1 MDKKYYGSEL
11 YHHGVEGMK
20 WGQRLY
26 QYEDGSLTPLGKAR
40 RQAQLRKKER
50 AKEAKKKQA
59 EKAKRKEEKRAQAEA
74 KAEDRRALK
83 EAREE
88 AKRKQTKVVRVHDL
102 SKYTDDEL
110 REKTN
115 RLRVENEY
123 LRAREEYARLNPRAI
138 SKGEK
143 FKNYMKNTVGSAIS
157 EAVKNTGKAYA
168 EKMLKK
174 MLLPEEPKKTREDKI
189 KEYGIDKMNDEELT
203 NKVKRMASEDS
214 YIKYVEGKK
223 NNDKK

>member
-59 EKAKRKEEKRAQAEA
+59 EKAKRKEEKRVQAET

-83 EAREE
+83 EAREAE
-88 AKRKQTKVVRVHDL
+88 KRKQTKVVRVHDL
-102 SKYTDDEL
+102 SKYTDEEL
-110 REKTN
+110 IAKTN
-115 RLRVENEY
+115 RLKIESAY
-123 LRAREEYARLNPRAI
+123 ITARNDYSKLNPKAI

-143 FKNYMKNTVGSAIS
+143 IARYFGNLAKSVLDDYSKQLGQKIIAKIFNDNSSNNKNKNKD
-157 EAVKNTGKAYA
+157 ENKNSNQPTINIYYDK
-168 EKMLKK
+168 
-174 MLLPEEPKKTREDKI
+174 PKD
-189 KEYGIDKMNDEELT
+189 
-203 NKVKRMASEDS
+203 
-214 YIKYVEGKK
+214 
-223 NNDKK
+223 NDKK

>member
-59 EKAKRKEEKRAQAEA
+59 EKAKRKEEKRVQAEA

-123 LRAREEYARLNPRAI
+123 LRAREDYAKLNPRAV
-138 SKGEK
+138 SKGEQFMNSMRK
-143 FKNYMKNTVGSAIS
+143 SVSSAFTAAMTNVGRDWM
-157 EAVKNTGKAYA
+157 
-168 EKMLKK
+168 EKQLRNMLKV
-174 MLLPEEPKKTREDKI
+174 PKA
-189 KEYGIDKMNDEELT
+189 ND
-203 NKVKRMASEDS
+203 NNNN
-214 YIKYVEGKK
+214 K